1 MDKFCEKIQQQLTD
15 VQMDVRDGFWEE
27 IEACLPVAVTTP
39 RYRFLKRWSIA
50 SSILLVLG
58 CAAFAWLNG
67 LDNAS
72 EGMCNDVAQIPVMHD
87 SNIADNTNNF
97 TDYPEQTKLA
107 STQNGI
113 TRPMVA
119 NRTVYPA
126 AYHQAS
132 LSNNPTNEPYIHSE
146 VHVRVTVT
154 QTRKNAQ
161 ETTQTH
167 PNTPS
172 STHSA
177 TTEIVQPANESLW
190 SMKTFLGTSLPHED
204 FALPLSAGITI
215 ERKLSKRFSLESGL
229 IYNRLEGFDA
239 MAEKRTI
246 HTLEVPLKMN
256 VKVAESKRSELYAT
270 ASASIEK
277 CIDGAMDNG
286 FDAEPLS
293 ASVKA
298 GVGVNYKLSDCLA
311 MFGEATLS
319 HRLTDS
325 SQTRTIHNE
334 RPTNLNLCCG
344 LRMRL

>member
-1 MDKFCEKIQQQLTD
+1 MDKFCEKIQQQLTG

-27 IEACLPVAVTTP
+27 IEACLPVAVTTT

-50 SSILLVLG
+50 ASILLVLG

-72 EGMCNDVAQIPVMHD
+72 EGIYDEVAQLPVVQNSTIV
-87 SNIADNTNNF
+87 SNDDLLA
-97 TDYPEQTKLA
+97 DYPEQTSPA
-107 STQNGI
+107 PVQNNA
-113 TRPMVA
+113 TRPAA
-119 NRTVYPA
+119 NRPVYPA
-126 AYHQAS
+126 AYHQAA
-132 LSNNPTNEPYIHSE
+132 LSDKPTDEPYIHSE

-167 PNTPS
+167 HNTS
-172 STHSA
+172 STFSEPA
-177 TTEIVQPANESLW
+177 EIVQPTSESPW
-190 SMKTFLGTSLPHED
+190 SMKIFLGTSLPHKD

-215 ERKLSKRFSLESGL
+215 ERKLSKRISLESGL
-229 IYNRLEGFDA
+229 IYNRLEGIDA
-239 MAEKRTI
+239 MAEKRTL

-256 VKVAESKRSELYAT
+256 VKVAEGKRTELYAT
-270 ASASIEK
+270 AGAAIEK
-277 CIDGAMDNG
+277 CIAGAMDNG
-286 FDAEPLS
+286 IDAEPLS
-293 ASVKA
+293 ASLKA
-298 GVGVNYKLSDCLA
+298 GVGVSYKLSDCLA

-319 HRLTDS
+319 HRLADS

-334 RPTNLNLCCG
+334 RPTNMNLCCG

>member
-1 MDKFCEKIQQQLTD
+1 MDKFCEKIQQQLTG

-50 SSILLVLG
+50 ASILLVLG

-72 EGMCNDVAQIPVMHD
+72 EGIYDEVAQLPVVQNSTIV
-87 SNIADNTNNF
+87 SNDDLFA
-97 TDYPEQTKLA
+97 DYPEQTSPALV
-107 STQNGI
+107 QNNA
-113 TRPMVA
+113 TRPAA
-119 NRTVYPA
+119 NRAVYPA
-126 AYHQAS
+126 AYHQVA
-132 LSNNPTNEPYIHSE
+132 LSDKPTDEPYIHSE

-167 PNTPS
+167 HNTSSSTPS
-172 STHSA
+172 A
-177 TTEIVQPANESLW
+177 QGEIVQPTNESPW

-215 ERKLSKRFSLESGL
+215 ERKLSKRISLESGL
-229 IYNRLEGFDA
+229 IYNRLEGIDA
-239 MAEKRTI
+239 VAEKRTL

-256 VKVAESKRSELYAT
+256 VTVAEGKRTELYAT
-270 ASASIEK
+270 AGAAIEK
-277 CIDGAMDNG
+277 CIAGAIDNG

-319 HRLTDS
+319 HRLADS

-334 RPTNLNLCCG
+334 RPTNMNLCCG